1 MRRTP
6 SHSPKPSVVEPCRE
20 LLLAVRSFV
29 RSACTCPGVL
39 RVALMGSL
47 AKIPTVDE
55 FRHCR
60 LNVRAVLWGSRLDL
74 GTPAIGWYFV
84 AFLQADSRGSFA
96 SIAAMKDAGGFQA
109 ERLRAMVAIFAR
121 AGDKSAN
128 RVIISPPLWRMKYS
142 T

>member
-1 MRRTP
+1 MWGFP
-6 SHSPKPSVVEPCRE
+6 QHSGTALTSVGEFTSRSR
-20 LLLAVRSFV
+20 LLRLYR
-29 RSACTCPGVL
+29 RSALMSVL
-39 RVALMGSL
+39 FFGAAGW
-47 AKIPTVDE
+47 I
-55 FRHCR
+55 
-60 LNVRAVLWGSRLDL
+60 W

>member
-1 MRRTP
+1 MRRFAFGSTFMVGLACLEQA
-6 SHSPKPSVVEPCRE
+6 SSNRRLARQAPC
-20 LLLAVRSFV
+20 
-29 RSACTCPGVL
+29 
-39 RVALMGSL
+39 L
-47 AKIPTVDE
+47 AKVY
-55 FRHCR
+55 CR
-60 LNVRAVLWGSRLDL
+60 LDVRAVLWGSRLDL

-109 ERLRAMVAIFAR
+109 RLRAMVAIFAR